1 MSNPNFG
8 FEDDIRVPTDP
19 DNSDMSRVSELL
31 LDNRFKRRKSNISER
46 VISVLATLDTIAMK
60 YDIDFLKQWIP
71 AYLGYRTSKDG
82 EARKQITDIAQSMI
96 NQQNERFDRV
106 MDIMGRR

>member
-1 MSNPNFG
+1 MSDRDFG
-8 FEDDIRVPTDP
+8 FEDDIRIPAND

-31 LDNRFKRRKSNISER
+31 LDSRFKRRKSNISER

-71 AYLGYRTSKDG
+71 AYLEYRTSKDG
-82 EARKQITDIAQSMI
+82 EARKQITDIAQSML

-106 MDIMGRR
+106 LDIMGRR